1 MRKKPEKSKEQ
12 KLAENFFPMDPSDVK
27 LTVEKPYKQPLNVEI
42 ETVPKERKKRVVK
55 KKTKKYS
62 KKTSSKKSFISKTK
76 LNYEPPKISLKK
88 DGYELIITE
97 KPQAAMKIADAL
109 GKNKKTDGHGVS
121 YYEVSRDGKKI
132 IVACA
137 VGHLFTLTQTQ
148 RGAGFPVF
156 DIKWVPNYLVLKKDF
171 TKRYYDNLLSLAKN
185 AGEITV
191 ATDYDI
197 EGEVI
202 GFNVVRFIC
211 NQKDANRMKFSTLT
225 KPELNSAYESK
236 SPTINW
242 GQAIAGETRHYLDW
256 FYGINLSRALMAS
269 IKEAGRFKIM
279 SIGRVQGPALNLIVN
294 RERKIQEFEPQKYW
308 QVFINISDEKN
319 EVELKYNKDI
329 FDKKELSKFENIVGK
344 NAIAKT
350 EKKEEHL
357 PPNPPFNLTG
367 LQMEAYRLYG
377 ITPSRALQIAQSL
390 YLAGLISYPRTSSQ
404 KLPDSINYKEILEK
418 LAKQF
423 GAEKLIVK
431 KKPIEGSKTDSA
443 HPSIYPTG
451 EIQNL
456 SGEDEK
462 IYNLIAKRF
471 LCLFCE
477 DAILDNK
484 TISAKYVMNNKDFA
498 NSNFSVGE
506 ADLGGRAGINEQNP
520 KLEKSKENF
529 LIFSTKGSEVR
540 KKSWLEI
547 YPYKIKET
555 ELPDMN
561 GEVKITDSRTEE
573 KETQPPK
580 RYSPASIVSELEK
593 KNLGTKATRA
603 AIIETLYDRG
613 YIKEKSI
620 EATSLGISLIETLE
634 KYSPVI
640 IDEELTKKFEKEMNA
655 IVESKKDFVEKE
667 KKVVD
672 EAKITITNIAKDFEK
687 NKLQIG
693 SELMN
698 AETKVWEKQ
707 KEENKLNICP
717 KCQKGNL
724 TIMYSR
730 KTRRQFVACD
740 KYPDCK
746 NTFTLP
752 PNGTIKRTQKI
763 CEECGF
769 PMLIRLSKGKRPWE
783 FCFNPECQK
792 NKERLEE
799 YRKKKE
805 MENNSES

>member
-1 MRKKPEKSKEQ
+1 MRKKPEKTQGQ
-12 KLAENFFPMDPSDVK
+12 KLAENYFPVDATDVK
-27 LTVEKPYKQPLNVEI
+27 YAIEKKYKQPLNVDLAS
-42 ETVPKERKKRVVK
+42 TPTSKPRKTRIVK
-55 KKTKKYS
+55 KTITKKYS
-62 KKTSSKKSFISKTK
+62 KKTLGNKKVSGGKTK

-88 DGYELIITE
+88 DGYELIVTE

-109 GKNKKTDGHGVS
+109 GKSEKNNLHGIP
-121 YYEVSRDGKKI
+121 YYEVTRDKKKI

-148 RGAGFPVF
+148 RGASFPVF
-156 DIKWVPNYLVLKKDF
+156 DIQWLPNYLVRKKDF
-171 TKRYYDNLLSLAKN
+171 TKRYYDSLLSLAKN

-211 NQKDANRMKFSTLT
+211 GQKDANRMKFSTLT
-225 KPELNSAYESK
+225 KAELNLAYESK
-236 SPTINW
+236 SPTIDW

-256 FYGINLSRALMAS
+256 FYGINLSRALMAA

-294 RERKIQEFEPQKYW
+294 RERKIQEFESQKYW
-308 QVFINISDEKN
+308 QVFININDNKN

-329 FDKKELSKFENIVGK
+329 FDKKELSKFDNLIGK
-344 NAIAKT
+344 IAVAKT

-357 PPNPPFNLTG
+357 PPNEPFNLTA
-367 LQMEAYRLYG
+367 LQMEAYRLHG
-377 ITPSRALQIAQSL
+377 MTPSRTLQVAQSL

-418 LAKQF
+418 LSKHF
-423 GAEKLIVK
+423 RVEKLILRQ
-431 KKPIEGSKTDSA
+431 KPIEGNKTDSA

-451 EIQNL
+451 ELQDL
-456 SGEDEK
+456 SGEEEK

-477 DAILDNK
+477 DAIIDNK
-484 TISAKYVMNNKDFA
+484 TIAAEV
-498 NSNFSVGE
+498 
-506 ADLGGRAGINEQNP
+506 
-520 KLEKSKENF
+520 ENMK
-529 LIFSTKGSEVR
+529 FSTKGSEVR
-540 KKSWLEI
+540 KKAWLEI

-555 ELPDMN
+555 ELPDVN
-561 GEVKITDSRTEE
+561 GDVKITDLRTEE

-593 KNLGTKATRA
+593 RNLGTKATRA
-603 AIIETLYDRG
+603 SIIETLYDRG
-613 YIKEKSI
+613 YVKEKSI
-620 EATSLGISLIETLE
+620 EATPLGISLIETLE

-640 IDEELTKKFEKEMNA
+640 IDEELTRKFEKEMDS
-655 IVESKKDFVEKE
+655 IVESKKDFEVKE
-667 KKVVD
+667 KKVID
-672 EAKITITNIAKDFEK
+672 EAKVTITNIAKDFEK
-687 NKLQIG
+687 NKKEIG

-698 AETKVWEKQ
+698 AETKLWEKQ
-707 KEENKLNICP
+707 KEENKLNVCP
-717 KCQKGNL
+717 KCQKGML

-752 PNGTIKRTQKI
+752 PNGVIKRTEKI

-783 FCFNPECQK
+783 FCFNPECEK
-792 NKERLEE
+792 NKKRLEE
-799 YRKKKE
+799 YRDKKAK
-805 MENNSES
+805 ENNSEN